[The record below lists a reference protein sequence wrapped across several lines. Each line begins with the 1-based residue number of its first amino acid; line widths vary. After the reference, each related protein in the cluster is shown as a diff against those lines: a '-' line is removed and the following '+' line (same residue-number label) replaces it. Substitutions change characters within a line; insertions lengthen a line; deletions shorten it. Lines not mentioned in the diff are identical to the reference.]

1 MRDPDKERINGLQFI
16 SDYEKMS
23 ENEARM
29 IFKDLCKLN
38 NNQNTIDLNFI
49 RRLLSLNNNN
59 YPQSF
64 LKIITQY
71 KLIDS
76 IKKGSFNQDSFH
88 NVVFNEDEFV
98 NLLTG
103 KETKELLFGMNSDIS
118 DKRFKIEEYNKLYE
132 ILGGD
137 GDGISKSNL
146 KKSIEIVLTALNK
159 GNPVP
164 EKIINQEV
172 DEIIE
177 LLASNGNGYL
187 SVDDFVNI
195 MLSNTPLIDDVNDI
209 L

>member
-177 LLASNGNGYL
+177 LLASNGNSYL